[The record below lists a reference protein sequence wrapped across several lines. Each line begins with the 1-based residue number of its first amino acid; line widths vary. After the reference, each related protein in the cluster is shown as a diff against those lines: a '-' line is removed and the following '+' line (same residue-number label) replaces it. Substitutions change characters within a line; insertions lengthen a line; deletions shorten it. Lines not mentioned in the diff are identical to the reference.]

1 MFEKSYGVKFQQS
14 LNSFFLKAFDF
25 FQIILVMVLT
35 WSKLYKEIVVVI
47 EVVILKMGWEGKPF
61 DLDLIYRPHI
71 FFEKILFF

>member
-1 MFEKSYGVKFQQS
+1 MFEKSYRVKFQQS

-47 EVVILKMGWEGKPF
+47 EVVILKMG
-61 DLDLIYRPHI
+61 
-71 FFEKILFF
+71 